1 MPRDCPDV
9 EEVFKKALIYFNLF
23 FLLILE
29 TTTDPRNVMVTELQL
44 CDVSDDVGTCWREV
58 GPKLHISSS
67 KIHNLDEEYKS
78 NRDKANVLLNL
89 WKQQEGCNATVG
101 QLADVLESIGRK
113 SIAEKLLGG

>member
-1 MPRDCPDV
+1 
-9 EEVFKKALIYFNLF
+9 
-23 FLLILE
+23 
-29 TTTDPRNVMVTELQL
+29 MVTELQL
-44 CDVSDDVGTCWREV
+44 CDISDDVGTCWREV
-58 GPKLHISSS
+58 GPKLHVSSS